1 MRCKFIKS
9 DGTECKGF
17 TIAGSEYCWRH
28 SPEINEY
35 SKKHASSKGGK
46 NKLKLIPL
54 GLPEIIINDSRDVP
68 PLLVDTIQHLRN
80 AEIDIRLGTAIGY
93 LSNVLLKAY
102 EVADLEVRII
112 KMEKY
117 MEENFKEA

>member
-1 MRCKFIKS
+1 MKCTFTKSNGETCKANAMKNS
-9 DGTECKGF
+9 
-17 TIAGSEYCWRH
+17 SYCWYH
-28 SPEINEY
+28 SPEVSHYE
-35 SKKHASSKGGK
+35 KKYISSIGGK

-54 GLPEIIINDSRDVP
+54 GLPEIIVNDSRDVP
-68 PLLVDTIQHLRN
+68 PLLVDTIQHLRK

-102 EVADLEVRII
+102 EVADLEVRIV